1 MHVSAVLYFGCNHIK
16 CIIRLKKC
24 FLKLN
29 RKLMLGGGLW
39 LGGLFLFVLVFF

>member
-29 RKLMLGGGLW
+29 RKLMLGGGVVVGW
-39 LGGLFLFVLVFF
+39 FVFVCFGFF